1 MTNGYLSIDKFK
13 LAIESHYLND
23 MGTTAN
29 ALEMPEN
36 ELKKRE
42 IIFVDVAKLNGE
54 QLPADEDVTKYHSE
68 KRNIGP
74 FAPEWYKTQS
84 NLSCGDVMRRPC
96 DVLLQ
101 ESHYPISLCC
111 FSVRP

>member
-13 LAIESHYLND
+13 RAIESHYLDD
-23 MGTTAN
+23 MGTTEN
-29 ALEMPEN
+29 ALEMPEK

-42 IIFVDVAKLNGE
+42 VIFVDVAKLNGE

-84 NLSCGDVMRRPC
+84 SFWGSKVMRRAC

-101 ESHYPISLCC
+101 ESHY
-111 FSVRP
+111 

>member
-13 LAIESHYLND
+13 LAIESHYLD
-23 MGTTAN
+23 DLWAARLMFTTEN
-29 ALEMPEN
+29 ALEMPEK

-42 IIFVDVAKLNGE
+42 VIFVDVAKLNGE

-84 NLSCGDVMRRPC
+84 SCWGSKVMRRAC

-101 ESHYPISLCC
+101 ESHY
-111 FSVRP
+111 